1 MKKLLILVLILGV
14 AGFSG
19 KAFGQETKD
28 KEKERRGGFA
38 VGGYDNTRQ
47 QSDKAVTKRSVQ
59 LPAEELPA
67 EKAAEAEK
75 VPAAPPSQ
83 VPVAP
88 ADEAK
93 PQKDDKGNAY
103 GQNKGGLEGKEF
115 GQARSEGAK
124 DKQKSK
130 KVKTKGNRR

>member
-1 MKKLLILVLILGV
+1 MKKLFILILILGV
-14 AGFSG
+14 TGFSG
-19 KAFGQETKD
+19 KAFGQQT
-28 KEKERRGGFA
+28 KEKEVEKRGGFA

-67 EKAAEAEK
+67 EKAVEAEK
-75 VPAAPPSQ
+75 VPTAPPSQ
-83 VPVAP
+83 VPVSP

-103 GQNKGGLEGKEF
+103 GQNKDGLEGKEF

-124 DKQKSK
+124 NKQKSK
-130 KVKTKGNRR
+130 KAKAKGTRK